1 MTDERNSDVTP
12 ESLMDNFK
20 GPKLVALAILTVVV
34 HVLLIFGSSL
44 PYLKDELLGADSS
57 KMTKDDRIKLAVEE
71 ATIELREI
79 AEKYE
84 LNPQEI
90 SDQFASGGS
99 RTKKASEPDNDEAKG
114 PADAPDDKPEA
125 EPREKSAIEKKI
137 EEKKEGPK
145 VPTFEDKKDDIF

>member
-34 HVLLIFGSSL
+34 HIVLIFGTSF
-44 PYLKDELLGADSS
+44 PYILGKFKDTSEMP
-57 KMTKDDRIKLAVEE
+57 KEEKIKLAVEE

-99 RTKKASEPDNDEAKG
+99 RTKKAVEDADEG
-114 PADAPDDKPEA
+114 DAPAEKPDEPA
-125 EPREKSAIEKKI
+125 EDPEKPKSAIEMKI

-145 VPTFEDKKDDIF
+145 VPTFDDKKDDIF